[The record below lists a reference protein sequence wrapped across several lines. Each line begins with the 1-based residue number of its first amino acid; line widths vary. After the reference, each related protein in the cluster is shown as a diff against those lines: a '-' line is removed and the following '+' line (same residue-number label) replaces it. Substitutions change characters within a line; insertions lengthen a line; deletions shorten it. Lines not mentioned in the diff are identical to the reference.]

1 MLENQILVFV
11 TLNREQRSK
20 LGSLFST
27 KHAVEHTKVQSAHPL
42 LSAKLY
48 QNEFNEY
55 VFAILISYH
64 QRLGLLP
71 TVTSLQPD
79 EYGYD
84 RSSLNKMLKREG
96 CQRERDE

>member
-1 MLENQILVFV
+1 MLEKYIFFV
-11 TLNREQRSK
+11 TLNKEQRSEQR
-20 LGSLFST
+20 GLFST
-27 KHAVEHTKVQSAHPL
+27 KHAVEHTEDQSAHPL

-48 QNEFNEY
+48 RNEFNEY

-71 TVTSLQPD
+71 MVTSLQPD